1 MGILK
6 IKLTDA
12 AGQALAD
19 VAVKVTGCGALQ
31 TNSEGRTQFL
41 LEADVPVQVDINGV
55 QAWAGSSSALAREE
69 LFQQGTSGFARVT
82 T

>member
-12 AGQALAD
+12 AGQACAG
-19 VAVKVTGCGALQ
+19 VTVKVSGCGALQ
-31 TNSEGRTQFL
+31 TDSEGRTQFL
-41 LEADVPVQVDINGV
+41 LEADAPIQVDINGV

-69 LFQQGTSGFARVT
+69 LFQQGASGFTRVT
-82 T
+82 P